1 MYVFLLSFFL
11 QAKKSQVLP
20 STLFQYQVL
29 SQLNQLQ
36 LMHLQTPAHSH
47 VASPHRQEQFSM
59 LLTLP
64 AKQALSALQAVFIA
78 SKQTRV
84 RMCTVDLI
92 CSQKK
97 EKEEEEEEYK
107 SVGMKWGKCRSW
119 FLMLEAKKTFN
130 WQQAASSFDMLP
142 CDLCQSVTICL
153 LEK

>member
-1 MYVFLLSFFL
+1 MFFFFFIL

-29 SQLNQLQ
+29 SRLNQLQ
-36 LMHLQTPAHSH
+36 LMHLQTPARSH

-64 AKQALSALQAVFIA
+64 AKQALSALQAVFTA

-84 RMCTVDLI
+84 RMCTVDWI

-97 EKEEEEEEYK
+97 EKEAEEHK
-107 SVGMKWGKCRSW
+107 SVGMKWGKCRSR
-119 FLMLEAKKTFN
+119 FLMLDAKKMFN
-130 WQQAASSFDMLP
+130 WQQADSSFDMLP
-142 CDLCQSVTICL
+142 YNLCQSVTICL